1 MKRISTL
8 LIAGLLFT
16 GCGYNQI
23 QSYDERVNG
32 AQANIETQLQR
43 RADLIP
49 NLVRVAEEAGLRE
62 NAILRDVTQARAG
75 LQGALGRTGGR
86 SPQELADANQQLTT
100 ALGRFNSFVVESYP
114 QLRSNQNFL
123 NLQDELTGTENRIAV
138 SRTDYNQAVQQYNTY
153 IRRFPAALT
162 ARATGAK
169 PREFFTASAAAR
181 EAPRVEF
188 SRPDMQTAPST
199 GTTAPA
205 GAGTTPKWRSACR
218 VAGN

>member
-8 LIAGLLFT
+8 LAAVLLLT

-23 QSYDERVNG
+23 QTYDEQVNA
-32 AQANIETQLQR
+32 AQGNIEAQLQR
-43 RADLIP
+43 RSDLIP

-75 LQGALGRTGGR
+75 LQGALSRTGGR
-86 SPQELADANQQLTT
+86 SPQELAQANQELTT

-169 PREFFTASAAAR
+169 PREFFTASAQAQAA
-181 EAPRVEF
+181 PQVDF
-188 SRPDMQTAPST
+188 KRPDLQTAPP
-199 GTTAPA
+199 APA
-205 GAGTTPKWRSACR
+205 TKP
-218 VAGN
+218 

>member
-1 MKRISTL
+1 MRRISTL
-8 LIAGLLFT
+8 LAAVLLFA

-23 QSYDERVNG
+23 QTYDEQVNG
-32 AQANIETQLQR
+32 AQGNIEAQLQR

-75 LQGALGRTGGR
+75 LQGALSRTGGR
-86 SPQELADANQQLTT
+86 SPQELADANQELTT

-138 SRTDYNQAVQQYNTY
+138 SRTDYNQAVTQYNTY

-169 PREFFTASAAAR
+169 PREFFTASAQAQAAP
-181 EAPRVEF
+181 EVKF
-188 SRPDMQTAPST
+188 SRPDMQSAPGT
-199 GTTAPA
+199 GTAAPPA
-205 GAGTTPKWRSACR
+205 ATTPK
-218 VAGN
+218 

>member
-8 LIAGLLFT
+8 LVAALLLT

-23 QSYDERVNG
+23 QTYDERVNG
-32 AQANIETQLQR
+32 AQGNIEAQLQR
-43 RADLIP
+43 RSDLIP

-138 SRTDYNQAVQQYNTY
+138 SRTDYNGAVQEYNTY

-169 PREFFTASAAAR
+169 PREFFTASAQAQAAP
-181 EAPRVEF
+181 EVKF
-188 SRPDMQTAPST
+188 SRPDMQS
-199 GTTAPA
+199 APA
-205 GAGTTPKWRSACR
+205 APTGGTTPK
-218 VAGN
+218 

>member
-8 LIAGLLFT
+8 LVATLLLT

-23 QSYDERVNG
+23 QTYDERVNG
-32 AQANIETQLQR
+32 AQGNIEAQLQR
-43 RADLIP
+43 RSDLIP

-138 SRTDYNQAVQQYNTY
+138 SRTDYNGAVQEYNTY

-169 PREFFTASAAAR
+169 PREFFTASAAAQA
-181 EAPRVEF
+181 APEVKF
-188 SRPDMQTAPST
+188 SRPDMQSAPAA

-205 GAGTTPKWRSACR
+205 APAGGTTPR
-218 VAGN
+218 

>member
-1 MKRISTL
+1 MQRRRL
-8 LIAGLLFT
+8 LAFLLPAVLLTSFT
-16 GCGYNQI
+16 GCGYNTI
-23 QSYDERVNG
+23 QTLDE
-32 AQANIETQLQR
+32 QAEAARGNIEAQLQR

-62 NAILRDVTQARAG
+62 NAILREVTQARAG
-75 LQGALGRTGGR
+75 LAGALQRPGGA
-86 SPQELADANQQLTT
+86 SPQELADANQGLTT

-138 SRTDYNQAVQQYNTY
+138 SRTDYNNTVRQYNTY

-169 PREFFTASAAAR
+169 EREYFEVTNAGAR
-181 EAPRVEF
+181 EAPKVEF
-188 SRPDMQTAPST
+188 SRP
-199 GTTAPA
+199 A
-205 GAGTTPKWRSACR
+205 GATE
-218 VAGN
+218 

>member
-1 MKRISTL
+1 MRRFRTL
-8 LIAGLLFT
+8 LLAATLLTGT

-23 QSYDERVNG
+23 QTYDESVNS
-32 AQANIETQLQR
+32 AQGNIEAQLQR
-43 RADLIP
+43 RSDLIP

-75 LQGALGRTGGR
+75 LQGALNRTGGR
-86 SPQELADANQQLTT
+86 SPQELAAANQELTT

-138 SRTDYNQAVQQYNTY
+138 ARTDYNGAVQQYNTY

-169 PREFFTASAAAR
+169 PREFFTASASAQAAP
-181 EAPRVEF
+181 EVKF
-188 SRPDMQTAPST
+188 SRPDLQTAPPPA
-199 GTTAPA
+199 APA
-205 GAGTTPKWRSACR
+205 APPKSP
-218 VAGN
+218 

>member
-1 MKRISTL
+1 MQRRRL
-8 LIAGLLFT
+8 LAFLLPAVLVTSAT
-16 GCGYNQI
+16 GCGYNTI
-23 QSYDERVNG
+23 QTLDEQVEAARG
-32 AQANIETQLQR
+32 NIEAQLQR

-62 NAILRDVTQARAG
+62 NAILREVTQARAG
-75 LQGALGRTGGR
+75 LAGALQRPGGA
-86 SPQELADANQQLTT
+86 SPQELAEANQELTT

-138 SRTDYNQAVQQYNTY
+138 ARTDYNNAVRQYNTY

-169 PREFFTASAAAR
+169 EREYFEVTNAGAR
-181 EAPRVEF
+181 EAPKVEF
-188 SRPDMQTAPST
+188 SRP
-199 GTTAPA
+199 A
-205 GAGTTPKWRSACR
+205 GATK
-218 VAGN
+218 

>member
-1 MKRISTL
+1 MRRISTL
-8 LIAGLLFT
+8 LIAVTLLT
-16 GCGYNQI
+16 GCGYNAI
-23 QSYDERVNG
+23 QTYDEQVNA
-32 AQANIETQLQR
+32 AQGNIEAQLQR
-43 RADLIP
+43 RSDLIP

-62 NAILRDVTQARAG
+62 NAILREVTQARAG

-86 SPQELADANQQLTT
+86 SPQELADANAQLTT

-169 PREFFTASAAAR
+169 PREFFTASASAQAA
-181 EAPRVEF
+181 PQVQF
-188 SRPDMQTAPST
+188 SRPDLQS
-199 GTTAPA
+199 APA
-205 GAGTTPKWRSACR
+205 ATPAAPAAPAAPRSPR
-218 VAGN
+218 

>member
-1 MKRISTL
+1 MKRFSSLVVALAL
-8 LIAGLLFT
+8 LT

-23 QSYDERVNG
+23 QTYDETVNA
-32 AQANIETQLQR
+32 AQGNIEAQLQR
-43 RADLIP
+43 RSDLIP

-75 LQGALGRTGGR
+75 LQGALNRTGGR
-86 SPQELADANQQLTT
+86 SPQELADANAQLTT

-138 SRTDYNQAVQQYNTY
+138 SRTDYNAAVQQYNAY

-169 PREFFTASAAAR
+169 PREFFRASSEAQAA
-181 EAPRVEF
+181 PQVQF
-188 SRPDMQTAPST
+188 SRPDLQAAP
-199 GTTAPA
+199 PA
-205 GAGTTPKWRSACR
+205 GQQPTPPAGSTPPR
-218 VAGN
+218 

>member
-8 LIAGLLFT
+8 LVAALLLT

-23 QSYDERVNG
+23 QTYDERVNG
-32 AQANIETQLQR
+32 AQGNIEAQLQR
-43 RADLIP
+43 RSDLIP

-138 SRTDYNQAVQQYNTY
+138 SRTDYNGAVQEYNTY

-169 PREFFTASAAAR
+169 PREFFTASAQAQAAP
-181 EAPRVEF
+181 EVKF
-188 SRPDMQTAPST
+188 SRPDMQAAPQ
-199 GTTAPA
+199 PA
-205 GAGTTPKWRSACR
+205 GGSPPPR
-218 VAGN
+218 

>member
-1 MKRISTL
+1 MRRISTL
-8 LIAGLLFT
+8 FIAAVLFT

-23 QSYDERVNG
+23 QTYDERVNG
-32 AQANIETQLQR
+32 AQGNIEAQLQR

-138 SRTDYNQAVQQYNTY
+138 SRTDYNQAVQEYNTY

-169 PREFFTASAAAR
+169 PREFFTASAQAQAA
-181 EAPRVEF
+181 PQVQF
-188 SRPDMQTAPST
+188 SRPDMQAAPGAGTAAPT
-199 GTTAPA
+199 G
-205 GAGTTPKWRSACR
+205 GTTPK
-218 VAGN
+218 

>member
-8 LIAGLLFT
+8 LVAALLLT

-23 QSYDERVNG
+23 QTYDERVNG
-32 AQANIETQLQR
+32 AQGNIEAQLQR
-43 RADLIP
+43 RSDLIP

-138 SRTDYNQAVQQYNTY
+138 SRTDYNGAVQEYNTY

-169 PREFFTASAAAR
+169 PREFFTASAQAQAAP
-181 EAPRVEF
+181 EVKF
-188 SRPDMQTAPST
+188 SRPDMQSAPSS
-199 GTTAPA
+199 APA
-205 GAGTTPKWRSACR
+205 PATPAGGTPPR
-218 VAGN
+218 

>member
-1 MKRISTL
+1 MRRFSTL
-8 LIAGLLFT
+8 LIAVGLIT

-23 QSYDERVNG
+23 QTYDEQVNA
-32 AQANIETQLQR
+32 AQGNIETQLQR
-43 RADLIP
+43 RSDLIP

-75 LQGALGRTGGR
+75 LQGALNRTGGR
-86 SPQELADANQQLTT
+86 SPQELAEADQQLTT

-138 SRTDYNQAVQQYNTY
+138 SRTDYNGAVQQYNTY

-169 PREFFTASAAAR
+169 AREFFRASASAQAAPQVQF
-181 EAPRVEF
+181 A
-188 SRPDMQTAPST
+188 RPDMQTAPA
-199 GTTAPA
+199 APA
-205 GAGTTPKWRSACR
+205 PTIPR
-218 VAGN
+218 